1 MLHLAPAR
9 RTLHFDQVLMAPLLE
24 LAVREQRPADEIAA
38 ELLHCP

>member
-1 MLHLAPAR
+1 
-9 RTLHFDQVLMAPLLE
+9 MAPLLE